1 MRTSAHRST
10 PTTRIR
16 TCSACFSTPSCSRPL
31 GRRVSSSTSK
41 RCLFRPFSA
50 CPPPSPPP
58 PLLHDLLLL
67 DIHLHPQLL
76 LHTTR
81 TAPTTPN
88 AHTALITVT
97 VSQSSISYQLF
108 AFARAAHQR
117 RRAGN
122 VAGSAGKRNDDVRTC
137 SLSNTEGSTQ
147 GTYNGRST
155 SAGQGGQQQ
164 GDGSKSGQQS
174 MEGVTQHRNRNAAA
188 AAAAQRLDPQSINS
202 REAQP
207 VAGSPRLFLAALFPI
222 GASDIFIYCLYV

>member
-1 MRTSAHRST
+1 MSASFA
-10 PTTRIR
+10 
-16 TCSACFSTPSCSRPL
+16 SAPAPSRP
-31 GRRVSSSTSK
+31 SPP
-41 RCLFRPFSA
+41 RP
-50 CPPPSPPP
+50 PPPSPTPSA
-58 PLLHDLLLL
+58 H
-67 DIHLHPQLL
+67 HSYC
-76 LHTTR
+76 
-81 TAPTTPN
+81 PTTPN
-88 AHTALITVT
+88 AHTALITLT

-188 AAAAQRLDPQSINS
+188 AQQLDLRSINS

-207 VAGSPRLFLAALFPI
+207 VAGSLRLFLAALFPI
-222 GASDIFIYCLYV
+222 FWGISGAYHYCLPGGICWFSVNAQTLPQSAAHQTQPPVPPLPPRAPPIC

>member
-1 MRTSAHRST
+1 M
-10 PTTRIR
+10 
-16 TCSACFSTPSCSRPL
+16 
-31 GRRVSSSTSK
+31 
-41 RCLFRPFSA
+41 
-50 CPPPSPPP
+50 PPSGLYLT
-58 PLLHDLLLL
+58 PL
-67 DIHLHPQLL
+67 P
-76 LHTTR
+76 R

-188 AAAAQRLDPQSINS
+188 AAAAAAQQLDPQSINS

-207 VAGSPRLFLAALFPI
+207 VAGSLRLFLAALFPI
-222 GASDIFIYCLYV
+222 GAYIFIALLAHPVNFGC